1 MGYPYLALTQ
11 RERQKMLSAIGC
23 ECIDDLFADIP
34 REILLQK
41 TLDLPQ
47 PLTESEL
54 VRHVQGLGKRNLS
67 LDTYTSFLGAGVYQH
82 LVPRAVYHLANRAE
96 FVTAYTPYQAEISQG
111 VLQAT
116 FEYQTLICELTGM
129 DVANASLY
137 DGATGLAEAAL
148 MAMAITGGS
157 RVVTFESV
165 HPDYLA
171 VVDTYLKAVGAELVV
186 IPTSQGTADPDRLAP
201 FLGKETAAVLLQQ
214 PNFFGLLESAEE
226 IRALIEGTPTLL
238 VACVNP
244 ISLGILQPPAVYGAD
259 IVVGDGQ
266 PLGNPPAFGGPSFG
280 FMAAKQKYIRKMPG
294 RIVGET
300 QDEDGNR
307 GFVLTLQTR
316 EQHIRRQR
324 ATSNICTNAAHSSL
338 IGTIYLALLGK
349 EGLREV
355 AMQCAQKAHFTAEQ
369 ICNLPGWKLLFDGP
383 FYHEFAVK
391 APVPWSEVNAA
402 LLEEGIIGG
411 LSLDKMYPARRD
423 WENAIL
429 FCVTEA
435 RTADEI
441 EHLLQV
447 LKGVK

>member
-1 MGYPYLALTQ
+1 MGYPYLALTRQ
-11 RERQKMLSAIGC
+11 ERQEMLSAIGATSTA
-23 ECIDDLFADIP
+23 DLFSDIP
-34 REILLQK
+34 REILLQEN
-41 TLDLPQ
+41 LDLPE

-54 VRHVQGLGKRNLS
+54 VRHVRKLSDCNIS
-67 LDTYTSFLGAGVYQH
+67 LDTHASFLGAGVYQH
-82 LVPRAVYHLANRAE
+82 LIPRAVYHLANRAE

-116 FEYQTLICELTGM
+116 FEYQTLICNLTGM

-148 MAMAITGGS
+148 MALAITGGS
-157 RVVTFESV
+157 RVVTFESM
-165 HPDYLA
+165 HPDYRV
-171 VVDTYLKAVGAELVV
+171 VVDTYLRAVDAELVV
-186 IPTSQGTADPDRLAP
+186 IPTDQGVADPTALEP
-201 FLGKETAAVLLQQ
+201 FLGKETAAVLIQQ
-214 PNFFGLLESAEE
+214 PNFFGLLESASE
-226 IRALIEGTPTLL
+226 IGARLEGTPTLL

-244 ISLGILQPPAVYGAD
+244 ISLGILQPPAAYGAD

-266 PLGNPPAFGGPSFG
+266 PLGNPLAFGGPSFG
-280 FMAAKQKYIRKMPG
+280 FMATRQKFIRRMPG
-294 RIVGET
+294 RIVGQT
-300 QDEDGNR
+300 QDGEGNR

-324 ATSNICTNAAHSSL
+324 ATSNICTNAAHSML

-355 AMQCAQKAHFTAEQ
+355 AIQCAQKAHFTAER
-369 ICNLPGWKLLFDGP
+369 ISALSGWELLFEGP
-383 FYHEFAVK
+383 FYHEFAVQ
-391 APVPWSEVNAA
+391 APVPWPQVNAA
-402 LLEEGIIGG
+402 LLKEGIIGG
-411 LSLDKMYPARRD
+411 LPLAKLYPERPE
-423 WENAIL
+423 WENALL

>member
-1 MGYPYLALTQ
+1 MGYPYLALTSK
-11 RERQKMLSAIGC
+11 ERQEMLAAIGVDS
-23 ECIDDLFADIP
+23 IADLFSDIP
-34 REILLQK
+34 REILPK
-41 TLDLPQ
+41 ENLDLPE

-54 VRHVQGLGKRNLS
+54 IRHVQGLGNRNIS
-67 LDTYTSFLGAGVYQH
+67 LDTHTSFLGAGVYQH

-116 FEYQTLICELTGM
+116 YEYQTLICNLTGM

-148 MAMAITGGS
+148 MAIAITGGS
-157 RVVTFESV
+157 RVVTFESL
-165 HPDYLA
+165 HPDYQA
-171 VVDTYLKAVGAELVV
+171 VVDTYLRAVDAELVV
-186 IPTSQGTADPDRLAP
+186 IPTPNGTADLQALRS

-214 PNFFGLLESAEE
+214 PNFFGLLEPTEE
-226 IRALIEGTPTLL
+226 IGALLEGTPTLF

-244 ISLGILQPPAVYGAD
+244 ISLGILQPPATYGAD

-280 FMAAKQKYIRKMPG
+280 FMAVKQKYIRKMPG

-300 QDEDGNR
+300 QDSQGNR

-324 ATSNICTNAAHSSL
+324 ATSNICTNAAHSAL

-355 AMQCAQKAHFTAEQ
+355 AIQCAQKAHHTAEQ
-369 ICNLPGWKLLFDGP
+369 IYALPGWEPLFAGP

-391 APVPWSEVNAA
+391 APVPWWRVNDA

-411 LSLDKMYPARRD
+411 LPLSKLYPERQD
-423 WENAIL
+423 WADAIL

-435 RTADEI
+435 RTVDQI
-441 EHLLQV
+441 EHLLRV

>member
-1 MGYPYLALTQ
+1 MSYPYLALTRQ
-11 RERQKMLSAIGC
+11 ERQEMLSAIGVTSTA
-23 ECIDDLFADIP
+23 DLFSDIP
-34 REILLQK
+34 QEILLQEN
-41 TLDLPQ
+41 LDLPE

-54 VRHVQGLGKRNLS
+54 VRHVRKLSDCNIS
-67 LDTYTSFLGAGVYQH
+67 LDTHASFLGAGVYQH

-116 FEYQTLICELTGM
+116 FEYQTLICNLTGM

-148 MAMAITGGS
+148 MALAITGGR
-157 RVVTFESV
+157 RVVTFESM
-165 HPDYLA
+165 HPDYRV
-171 VVDTYLKAVGAELVV
+171 VVDTYLRAVDAELVV
-186 IPTSQGTADPDRLAP
+186 IPTNHGTADPKALDP
-201 FLGKETAAVLLQQ
+201 FLGKETAAVLIQQ
-214 PNFFGLLESAEE
+214 PNFFGLLESASE
-226 IRALIEGTPTLL
+226 IGERLEGTPTLL

-244 ISLGILQPPAVYGAD
+244 ISLGILQPPAAYGAD

-266 PLGNPPAFGGPSFG
+266 PLGNPLAFGGPSFG
-280 FMAAKQKYIRKMPG
+280 FMATRQKFIRRMPG
-294 RIVGET
+294 RIVGQTLDGE
-300 QDEDGNR
+300 GNR

-324 ATSNICTNAAHSSL
+324 ATSNICTNAAHSML

-355 AMQCAQKAHFTAEQ
+355 AIQCAQKAHFAAER
-369 ICNLPGWKLLFDGP
+369 IAALPGWKLLFEGP
-383 FYHEFAVK
+383 FYHEFAVE
-391 APVPWSEVNAA
+391 APVPWPQVNAA
-402 LLEEGIIGG
+402 LLKEGIIGG
-411 LSLDKMYPARRD
+411 LPLAKLYPERHE